1 VNGHAAPGA
10 DEIVTG
16 DRRHRRR
23 EQTISEI
30 LEHALVVMGQA
41 GAAGLSMAA
50 VARRMDVKPPSL
62 YKYFASLTDLYDA
75 LVARGHADN
84 LQVVRNARDHAEPG
98 LAALLACGRASARW
112 AVEHPVLAQL
122 LFWRPVPDYRPS
134 DAAFADA
141 LAVVDV
147 LRTCLAEA
155 AEAGEL
161 APGTDIDQ
169 ALDMMSI
176 AHFGMISQH
185 LANDPHGGWPGGR
198 YARLY
203 DIAVAALLDRYR
215 PGQRQ

>member
-1 VNGHAAPGA
+1 MGHAAPPA

-23 EQTISEI
+23 EQTIHEI
-30 LEHALVVMGQA
+30 LEQALVVMGQA
-41 GAAGLSMAA
+41 GVAGLSMAA

-75 LVARGHADN
+75 LVARGHAGN
-84 LQVVRNARDHAEPG
+84 LRVVRDARDHAEPG
-98 LAALLACGRASARW
+98 LAALMACGRASARW

-134 DAAFADA
+134 DAAFGDA
-141 LAVVDV
+141 LAVVNV

-161 APGTDIDQ
+161 DPDTDVDQ

-176 AHFGMISQH
+176 AHFGLISQH

-203 DIAVAALLDRYR
+203 DIAVAAVLDCYK
-215 PGQRQ
+215 PKQPH